1 MKVKIS
7 FRNLS
12 IFMFLML
19 TVFYI
24 TYGYK
29 SGEVYK
35 KMNISAIGTSIVE
48 YGSSKSEVL
57 DVYEN
62 IDAKVI
68 SVEKDINTKKIGM
81 QTAVLKIEKD
91 NFQTNYQISIDVRDT
106 VAPEI
111 KFKQDVIE
119 VDQGAAFDLNSNI
132 VSIIDAVDG
141 ELKFLSKE
149 KKNDLKNNYY
159 TITSSI
165 NFDVAGSYAVNVD
178 AIDRN
183 GNKSTAYYTVVVRD
197 TERSKRLVN
206 IAYSLVGKAYVS
218 GGVGPSSFDCS
229 GLVQYI
235 YRQIGI
241 SVSRSA
247 STQINDGVSVSY
259 DNIMPGDIISWGYAN
274 GVVTH
279 SAIYVGNGK
288 MVHAAN
294 VNQGVIVSDVLAWER
309 GSNVTILGIRRI

>member
-19 TVFYI
+19 TIFYI

-29 SGEVYK
+29 IGEVYK
-35 KMNISAIGTSIVE
+35 KINIGAIGTSIVE

-68 SVEKDINTKKIGM
+68 SVEKDINTKKVGV

-91 NFQTNYQISIDVRDT
+91 NFKTSYQMSIDVRDT

-119 VDQGAAFDLNSNI
+119 VDQGAIFDLNSNI
-132 VSIIDAVDG
+132 ESVIDAVDG

-165 NFDVAGSYAVNVD
+165 NFDVAGSYAINVE

-197 TERSKRLVN
+197 NERAKRLVN

-218 GGVGPSSFDCS
+218 GGVGPSGFDCS

-259 DNIMPGDIISWGYAN
+259 DNIMPGDIISWGYSN
-274 GVVTH
+274 GIVTH

-288 MVHAAN
+288 MIHAAN

-309 GSNVTILGIRRI
+309 GSNVTILGIRRV